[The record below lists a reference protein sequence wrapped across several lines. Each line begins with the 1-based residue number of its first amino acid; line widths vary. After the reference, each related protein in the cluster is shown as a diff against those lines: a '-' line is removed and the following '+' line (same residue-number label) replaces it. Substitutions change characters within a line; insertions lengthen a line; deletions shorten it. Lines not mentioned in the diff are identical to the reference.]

1 VSVRSAKG
9 EFMNKRKTQK
19 QSTRENIIAA
29 AKTIYVDKGI
39 LNTATSQIADTAN
52 IAHGTLFLHF
62 PNKDS
67 LIIKLIDVE
76 LSKFSDNLKQ
86 LILETSDVRTIL
98 NRYLTLIQEEE
109 GFFST
114 LACELPYYKRELRRQ
129 ILFRQSLIREHF
141 HQVIQQ
147 GIEQNIYAKINIP
160 CALTFLFG
168 TINYYLSLN
177 KSFVQEGS
185 VINKFHEQIIDIFI
199 KILQK

>member
-1 VSVRSAKG
+1 
-9 EFMNKRKTQK
+9 MNKRQTQK

-29 AKTIYVDKGI
+29 AKTIYVNKGI
-39 LNTATSQIADTAN
+39 LNTATSQIADAAN

-62 PNKDS
+62 SNKDS
-67 LIIKLIDVE
+67 LIIELIDVE

-98 NRYLTLIQEEE
+98 NSYLTLIQEEE

-114 LACELPYYKRELRRQ
+114 LACELPYYKSELRRQ

-147 GIEQNIYAKINIP
+147 GIEQNIYAKINIS

-168 TINYYLSLN
+168 TINYYLSLRR
-177 KSFVQEGS
+177 SFIQEGS
-185 VINKFHEQIIDIFI
+185 VINKFHDQIVDIFM
-199 KILQK
+199 KILHN

>member
-1 VSVRSAKG
+1 
-9 EFMNKRKTQK
+9 MNKRKTQK

-39 LNTATSQIADTAN
+39 LNTATSQIADVAN

-67 LIIKLIDVE
+67 LIIELIDVE

-86 LILETSDVRTIL
+86 LILEAVDVKTIL
-98 NRYLTLIQEEE
+98 NRYLTLVQEEE